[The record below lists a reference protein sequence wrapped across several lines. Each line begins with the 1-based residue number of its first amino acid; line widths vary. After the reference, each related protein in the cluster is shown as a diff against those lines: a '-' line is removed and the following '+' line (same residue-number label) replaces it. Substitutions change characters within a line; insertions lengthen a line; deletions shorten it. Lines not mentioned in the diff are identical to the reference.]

1 GERPVLGKTVAE
13 ALPEMVDQ
21 GFVALLD
28 SVYASGEPFRADG
41 MRVLLQRRAGA
52 LPDTRFLDFVYQP
65 VKDAH
70 GNTTDIFVVVN
81 DVSERAAAEEAL
93 RLSEERLQLALN
105 ASLGVG

>member
-1 GERPVLGKTVAE
+1 
-13 ALPEMVDQ
+13 
-21 GFVALLD
+21 
-28 SVYASGEPFRADG
+28 
-41 MRVLLQRRAGA
+41 QRRAGA

-105 ASLGVG
+105 ASLGVGTWVWDVPGDMVTADARFLRLYGVDEALA